1 MGRARLAFLLLSLLA
16 GRVFGAPDSLMTLP
30 SWEPSDPEAKV
41 RLTPHALAV
50 DPVGRIWIL
59 DRSRGRILRPQEDGN
74 GRSLNVG
81 GREGTAAAPVSDLAI
96 SGAFLYLLEPSGPS
110 ITLLDL
116 DGGWRDRVDLAA
128 SMDEAGRPGFLAS
141 RILVGSSGDLWLFEP
156 RSGGLLRFDRRG
168 RFLDA
173 PLEALAGSART
184 VRIADAA
191 LTPQDGIVLLDA
203 VRGGIL
209 PLDASGAALP
219 FEALAPPPVEPVS
232 IAVDARG
239 RRYVLEAGGR
249 LRNSGTG
256 RRLAQR
262 SGGARRGARG
272 SMAIGDHGRARP
284 VRRGSGAREGPALAR
299 GIGWV
304 GGCRSLGRSGASSPP
319 SSAGQPFFLRTGPP
333 SSDAASTRGSG

>member
-16 GRVFGAPDSLMTLP
+16 GRALGASDSLTALP
-30 SWEPSDPEAKV
+30 AWEPSDPEAKV

-116 DGGWRDRVDLAA
+116 DGGWREKVELAA
-128 SMDEAGRPGFLAS
+128 SVDEAGRPGFLAS
-141 RILVGSSGDLWLFEP
+141 RLLVGASGDLWLFEP

-191 LTPQDGIVLLDA
+191 LTPQDGIVLLDT

-209 PLDASGAALP
+209 PLDAAGAPLP
-219 FEALAPPPVEPVS
+219 FESLVPPPVEPAS
-232 IAVDARG
+232 IAVDAEG

-249 LRNSGTG
+249 LRVLEPGGALRGDQSAPGEDLAG
-256 RRLAQR
+256 PWRLAVTGDR
-262 SGGARRGARG
+262 VLCAADPARGRVLRWRVGSGGTE
-272 SMAIGDHGRARP
+272 DVGR
-284 VRRGSGAREGPALAR
+284 
-299 GIGWV
+299 
-304 GGCRSLGRSGASSPP
+304 
-319 SSAGQPFFLRTGPP
+319 
-333 SSDAASTRGSG
+333 